1 MSLKK
6 CFDLISSCK
15 YSFFFKQT
23 APRDELRK
31 F

>member
-15 YSFFFKQT
+15 YSFFKQT
-23 APRDELRK
+23 APKDELRK